1 MRLIAC
7 EQGTEEWF
15 KARCG
20 IPTAS
25 NFDKIVDIKGNRSKQ
40 REGYLYQLAG
50 ERITKKSEDPFQS
63 EAMKRGKELE
73 EEARQIYG
81 IIKKVKVEKVGL
93 YLTDGRYVYGASPD
107 GLVKKHSTLLEVKCP
122 IMKTHVYY
130 LLKNQ
135 LPSDYFQQTQGQ
147 LLVSGL
153 KLLDFVSYYPGIKPL
168 IIRVIPD
175 KAFQVKLKRELELF
189 CIELES
195 VARKIK

>member
-1 MRLIAC
+1 MRLIDV
-7 EQGTEEWF
+7 EQGSEEWF

-50 ERITKKSEDPFQS
+50 ERITKKPEETYQS

-73 EEARQIYG
+73 DEARQIYG

-93 YLTDGRYVYGASPD
+93 YLTEGRYVYGASPD
-107 GLVKKHSTLLEVKCP
+107 GINKKQNRLLEVKCP

-130 LLKNQ
+130 LIKNQ

-147 LLVSGL
+147 LLVSGNNW
-153 KLLDFVSYYPGIKPL
+153 LDFVSYYPGMKPL
-168 IIRVIPD
+168 IIPVKAD
-175 KAFQVKLKRELELF
+175 KIFQAKLRKELEVF
-189 CIELES
+189 CLELD
-195 VARKIK
+195 KIVRIVK